1 MDNLLD
7 QEKPFYT
14 QPEYWESLVTAGK
27 DYPYPKYIKMVR
39 EGVRLGELRAWESF
53 KRTIESSNIM
63 VCGDTSGVPDV
74 KGSLA
79 FFKKALTLRADE
91 MIKKIKG
98 YEQPRMAAK

>member
-1 MDNLLD
+1 MPQQPLTYTKLALI
-7 QEKPFYT
+7 EKA
-14 QPEYWESLVTAGK
+14 ERIG
-27 DYPYPKYIKMVR
+27 
-39 EGVRLGELRAWESF
+39 RLQAWESC
-53 KRTIESSNIM
+53 KRMIESSNIM
-63 VCGDTSGVPDV
+63 VCGDASGVPDV